1 MSQVNYSI
9 KRSRRARRVSITVHH
24 TGEVIVTL
32 PLLALP
38 YTAERFVAKKSDW
51 IRAVQER
58 LKKRFENKTII
69 NQTRKDYLKHK
80 KRALIFIKE
89 RLEYYNRIY
98 NSKYKRIAIR
108 NQKSRWGSC
117 SSKGNLNFNYALVHL
132 PLELADYIVVHELCH
147 LKEMNHSQKFWNLV
161 AVAIPDYKQRR
172 MTLKKKFIGI
182 Q

>member
-1 MSQVNYSI
+1 MNMQYSI
-9 KRSRRARRVSITVHH
+9 KRSRRARKVSITVHH
-24 TGEVIVTL
+24 TGEVVVTL
-32 PLLALP
+32 PLLTSP
-38 YTAERFVAKKSDW
+38 FTAHRFVEKKSDW
-51 IRAVQER
+51 IRAMQQK
-58 LKKRFENKTII
+58 LKKKFENKTVI

-80 KRALIFIKE
+80 KMAFRFIKE

-98 NSKYKRIAIR
+98 NFKYRRVAIR

-147 LKEMNHSQKFWNLV
+147 IKELNHSKKFWNLV
-161 AVAIPDYKQRR
+161 AIAIPDYKQRR
-172 MTLKKKFIGI
+172 FILKKKFIGI